1 MHLMGRGDKS
11 VSPPSGKKVTPGFRP
26 ILVSEEAFDRLKK
39 LQRLAYGQANDP
51 NGVRFDLKD
60 VASAVV
66 LEALLID
73 GFPGTGHGPRRADR
87 SRFLPP
93 PLQGERSMKLVTA
106 TLSRMSQAKAAIDR
120 KTTAWY
126 VGGVVGL
133 TGMANNALA
142 INLDMNNVGAATGL
156 GPVSTAI
163 QQFADMNTGL
173 KALVIIIGFLVAL
186 IGLAALRNFAP
197 VLGYVG
203 LAIFAAVGLT
213 VAFAIAGA
221 VI

>member
-1 MHLMGRGDKS
+1 
-11 VSPPSGKKVTPGFRP
+11 
-26 ILVSEEAFDRLKK
+26 
-39 LQRLAYGQANDP
+39 
-51 NGVRFDLKD
+51 
-60 VASAVV
+60 
-66 LEALLID
+66 
-73 GFPGTGHGPRRADR
+73 
-87 SRFLPP
+87 
-93 PLQGERSMKLVTA
+93 MKLVTA
-106 TLSRMSQAKAAIDR
+106 TLSRMSLTKAAIDR

-133 TGMANNALA
+133 TGMTNNALA

>member
-1 MHLMGRGDKS
+1 
-11 VSPPSGKKVTPGFRP
+11 
-26 ILVSEEAFDRLKK
+26 
-39 LQRLAYGQANDP
+39 
-51 NGVRFDLKD
+51 
-60 VASAVV
+60 
-66 LEALLID
+66 
-73 GFPGTGHGPRRADR
+73 
-87 SRFLPP
+87 
-93 PLQGERSMKLVTA
+93 MKYVTA
-106 TLSRMSQAKAAIDR
+106 ALTRLTQAKAAIDH
-120 KTTAWY
+120 KTTTWY
-126 VGGVVGL
+126 VGSVVGL
-133 TGMANNALA
+133 TCFASNALA
-142 INLDMNNVGAATGL
+142 VNLDMGNVGAATGL
-156 GPVSTAI
+156 GPLQTAI

>member
-1 MHLMGRGDKS
+1 M
-11 VSPPSGKKVTPGFRP
+11 
-26 ILVSEEAFDRLKK
+26 
-39 LQRLAYGQANDP
+39 N
-51 NGVRFDLKD
+51 
-60 VASAVV
+60 
-66 LEALLID
+66 
-73 GFPGTGHGPRRADR
+73 
-87 SRFLPP
+87 
-93 PLQGERSMKLVTA
+93 
-106 TLSRMSQAKAAIDR
+106 QAKAAIDR

-133 TGMANNALA
+133 TGMTNNALA

>member
-1 MHLMGRGDKS
+1 
-11 VSPPSGKKVTPGFRP
+11 
-26 ILVSEEAFDRLKK
+26 
-39 LQRLAYGQANDP
+39 
-51 NGVRFDLKD
+51 
-60 VASAVV
+60 
-66 LEALLID
+66 
-73 GFPGTGHGPRRADR
+73 
-87 SRFLPP
+87 
-93 PLQGERSMKLVTA
+93 MKLVNA
-106 TLSRMSQAKAAIDR
+106 TLSRMNQAKAAIDR

-133 TGMANNALA
+133 SGMAKQRLA

-186 IGLAALRNFAP
+186 VGLAALRNFAP
-197 VLGYVG
+197 VLGYIG

-213 VAFAIAGA
+213 VAFAVAGA

>member
-1 MHLMGRGDKS
+1 
-11 VSPPSGKKVTPGFRP
+11 
-26 ILVSEEAFDRLKK
+26 
-39 LQRLAYGQANDP
+39 
-51 NGVRFDLKD
+51 
-60 VASAVV
+60 
-66 LEALLID
+66 
-73 GFPGTGHGPRRADR
+73 
-87 SRFLPP
+87 
-93 PLQGERSMKLVTA
+93 MKLATA
-106 TLSRMSQAKAAIDR
+106 TLNRLAQAQAAIDH

-133 TGMANNALA
+133 TGMASNALA

-173 KALVIIIGFLVAL
+173 KALVILIGFLVAL

-203 LAIFAAVGLT
+203 LAIFAAVCLT

>member
-1 MHLMGRGDKS
+1 
-11 VSPPSGKKVTPGFRP
+11 
-26 ILVSEEAFDRLKK
+26 
-39 LQRLAYGQANDP
+39 
-51 NGVRFDLKD
+51 
-60 VASAVV
+60 
-66 LEALLID
+66 
-73 GFPGTGHGPRRADR
+73 
-87 SRFLPP
+87 
-93 PLQGERSMKLVTA
+93 MKLVTV
-106 TLSRMSQAKAAIDR
+106 TLSRMTQAKAAIDR

-133 TGMANNALA
+133 TCMTNNALA

-186 IGLAALRNFAP
+186 VGLAALRNFAP
-197 VLGYVG
+197 VLGYIG

-213 VAFAIAGA
+213 VAFAVAGA

>member
-1 MHLMGRGDKS
+1 
-11 VSPPSGKKVTPGFRP
+11 
-26 ILVSEEAFDRLKK
+26 
-39 LQRLAYGQANDP
+39 
-51 NGVRFDLKD
+51 
-60 VASAVV
+60 
-66 LEALLID
+66 
-73 GFPGTGHGPRRADR
+73 
-87 SRFLPP
+87 
-93 PLQGERSMKLVTA
+93 MKLVTA
-106 TLSRMSQAKAAIDR
+106 TLSRMSQAKIAIDR

-133 TGMANNALA
+133 VGMTNSALA

-186 IGLAALRNFAP
+186 VGLAALRNFAP
-197 VLGYVG
+197 VLGYIG

-213 VAFAIAGA
+213 VAFAVAGA

>member
-1 MHLMGRGDKS
+1 
-11 VSPPSGKKVTPGFRP
+11 
-26 ILVSEEAFDRLKK
+26 
-39 LQRLAYGQANDP
+39 
-51 NGVRFDLKD
+51 
-60 VASAVV
+60 
-66 LEALLID
+66 
-73 GFPGTGHGPRRADR
+73 
-87 SRFLPP
+87 
-93 PLQGERSMKLVTA
+93 MKLVTA
-106 TLSRMSQAKAAIDR
+106 TLSRLTQAKAAIDR

-133 TGMANNALA
+133 AGMANNALA

>member
-1 MHLMGRGDKS
+1 
-11 VSPPSGKKVTPGFRP
+11 
-26 ILVSEEAFDRLKK
+26 
-39 LQRLAYGQANDP
+39 
-51 NGVRFDLKD
+51 
-60 VASAVV
+60 
-66 LEALLID
+66 
-73 GFPGTGHGPRRADR
+73 
-87 SRFLPP
+87 
-93 PLQGERSMKLVTA
+93 MKLVNA

-126 VGGVVGL
+126 VGGAVGL
-133 TGMANNALA
+133 AGMANHALA

>member
-1 MHLMGRGDKS
+1 
-11 VSPPSGKKVTPGFRP
+11 
-26 ILVSEEAFDRLKK
+26 
-39 LQRLAYGQANDP
+39 
-51 NGVRFDLKD
+51 
-60 VASAVV
+60 
-66 LEALLID
+66 
-73 GFPGTGHGPRRADR
+73 
-87 SRFLPP
+87 
-93 PLQGERSMKLVTA
+93 
-106 TLSRMSQAKAAIDR
+106 
-120 KTTAWY
+120 
-126 VGGVVGL
+126 
-133 TGMANNALA
+133 MANNALA

>member
-1 MHLMGRGDKS
+1 
-11 VSPPSGKKVTPGFRP
+11 
-26 ILVSEEAFDRLKK
+26 
-39 LQRLAYGQANDP
+39 
-51 NGVRFDLKD
+51 
-60 VASAVV
+60 
-66 LEALLID
+66 
-73 GFPGTGHGPRRADR
+73 
-87 SRFLPP
+87 
-93 PLQGERSMKLVTA
+93 MKLVTA
-106 TLSRMSQAKAAIDR
+106 TLSRMNQAKAAIDR

-133 TGMANNALA
+133 TGMTNNALA

>member
-1 MHLMGRGDKS
+1 
-11 VSPPSGKKVTPGFRP
+11 
-26 ILVSEEAFDRLKK
+26 
-39 LQRLAYGQANDP
+39 
-51 NGVRFDLKD
+51 
-60 VASAVV
+60 
-66 LEALLID
+66 
-73 GFPGTGHGPRRADR
+73 
-87 SRFLPP
+87 
-93 PLQGERSMKLVTA
+93 MKLVTPTFA
-106 TLSRMSQAKAAIDR
+106 RLSQARAAIDR
-120 KTTAWY
+120 ISTAWY
-126 VGGVVGL
+126 VGGVLGM
-133 TGMANNALA
+133 TGMVNNALA
-142 INLDMNNVGAATGL
+142 VNLDMNDVGAATGL
-156 GPVSTAI
+156 GPLQTAI

>member
-1 MHLMGRGDKS
+1 
-11 VSPPSGKKVTPGFRP
+11 
-26 ILVSEEAFDRLKK
+26 
-39 LQRLAYGQANDP
+39 
-51 NGVRFDLKD
+51 
-60 VASAVV
+60 
-66 LEALLID
+66 
-73 GFPGTGHGPRRADR
+73 
-87 SRFLPP
+87 
-93 PLQGERSMKLVTA
+93 MKLVTSTFA
-106 TLSRMSQAKAAIDR
+106 RLSQARAAIDS
-120 KTTAWY
+120 KSTAWY
-126 VGGVVGL
+126 VGGVLGM
-133 TGMANNALA
+133 TGMVNNALA
-142 INLDMNNVGAATGL
+142 VNLDMNDVQAATGL
-156 GPVSTAI
+156 GPLQTAI